1 MIYAGILA
9 GGQGT
14 RLESANLPK
23 QFLKIGGI
31 PIIIRTIRT
40 FLSVQQIDKVIVAM
54 NPDWIDYCE
63 VLFSEYQIDMNKIV
77 LIEGGKTRF
86 DSLVNIAK
94 EAEKTCEE
102 EAILLTHDCVRV
114 FVTPKIILDNIK
126 AMSEYLAVTTAV
138 PMIDTVFVS
147 EDSNICNDVPNRS
160 ELFSGQSPQTC
171 KVKQFLELV
180 ESLEPDERLKY
191 MEIGKLYIDKKIE
204 FAIVPGDRNNFKITT
219 DFDLKYAEFILS
231 TIE

>member
-147 EDSNICNDVPNRS
+147 EDSNICNDVPNRG